1 MIELAVLCLF
11 RLADRLS
18 IFGLILLLFA
28 VNPTLSRDEADGTVP
43 LSSDLRVRISE
54 GRDIELEVRS
64 SEADTF
70 QTLAERLCGGRE
82 AAPALAAW
90 NNTDRPAVDGW
101 TRVPLALL
109 SKEMRRL
116 VLTDLFP
123 EDGFENGAWVHRS
136 GTGRGNVYGKGMWEV
151 ALWFTGRGDL
161 FTELMA
167 ANELD
172 GPDLGPGQ
180 IIRIPAEFLHPAF
193 AALDRSEDGLLVYD
207 SDAQGPFAGYDLK
220 AGEALYS
227 SVVVRFT
234 GQTKGEDVRET
245 AELLRARNGIR
256 DLSDIPVG
264 FRIKIPLELL
274 EPQFLPPKHP
284 RRLAAEESQRE
295 LEAEL
300 AREPVRVTRGGL
312 DGVLVIIDPGHGGR
326 DIGTNHNGV
335 WEHDYVYDVACRLKQ
350 MLETRTR
357 AVVKLTLE
365 DKQTGCRP
373 SKTDT
378 LKKNFQGTILTTP
391 PFLVQ
396 SHHQTDMGV
405 NLRWYLA
412 NSVYRRALKQNFR
425 SDRVVFISLHADA
438 RHRSLRGVMA
448 YVPGA
453 AYRSRTYGF
462 SSSKYGKFKEVREK
476 QHVKFSK
483 KSRVRSEAVSG
494 RLANAVVKA
503 FEQEKLPVQPYQPVR
518 NRIIRGKSK
527 FVPAVL
533 RGNAIPTK
541 VLIEMVNLSNKHD
554 AKLLSTKK
562 DRERIARAVYR
573 SLFLHFGETPPK

>member
-1 MIELAVLCLF
+1 MIDPMF
-11 RLADRLS
+11 RIVRRLV
-18 IFGLILLLFA
+18 GVGGVLLLA
-28 VNPTLSRDEADGTVP
+28 GIPLVLAQDETDGTVP
-43 LSSDLRVRISE
+43 LSSDLRVRVTA
-54 GRDIELEVRS
+54 GRDIELEIHTAERDTY
-64 SEADTF
+64 EA
-70 QTLAERLCGGRE
+70 LAERVCGGRE
-82 AAPALAAW
+82 IAPALAAW
-90 NNTDRPAVDGW
+90 NNNDRPAVEGW

-123 EDGFENGAWVHRS
+123 DDGLDNGDWVHRP
-136 GTGRGNVYGKGMWEV
+136 GNGRGQFYGKGMWEV

-167 ANELD
+167 ANGLE
-172 GPDLGPGQ
+172 GPDLAAGQ
-180 IIRIPAEFLHPAF
+180 TVRVPARFLHPAF
-193 AALDRSEDGLLVYD
+193 VRLERSDDGELVYD

-234 GQTKGEDVRET
+234 GQTKGEDVQAI
-245 AELLRARNGIR
+245 AELLRLRNGIR

-274 EPQFLPPKHP
+274 EPQFLPAKHP
-284 RRLAAEESQRE
+284 RRLAAEESRRE

-300 AREPVRVTRGGL
+300 VREPVRGTRGGL
-312 DGVLVIIDPGHGGR
+312 EGVLIILDPGHGGR

-350 MLETRTR
+350 MLETRTK

-365 DKQTGCRP
+365 DKQTGCKP
-373 SKTDT
+373 SKNDA
-378 LKKNFQGTILTTP
+378 LKKNFQGTILTSP
-391 PFLVQ
+391 PYLVKN
-396 SHHQTDMGV
+396 HNQTDMGV

-412 NSVYRRALKQNFR
+412 NSIYRRALKQNFR
-425 SDRVVFISLHADA
+425 SDRVVFLSLHADA
-438 RHRSLRGVMA
+438 RHRSLRGVMV

-462 SSSKYGKFKEVREK
+462 SSSKYDKFKEVREK
-476 QHVKFSK
+476 RHVRFSK
-483 KSRVRSEAVSG
+483 QSRIRSEAVSN
-494 RLANAVVKA
+494 RLANAVVKG

-541 VLIEMVNLSNKHD
+541 VLIEMVNLSNKKD
-554 AKLLSTKK
+554 AQLLAAAK
-562 DRERIARAVYR
+562 DRERLARAVYR
-573 SLFLHFGETPPK
+573 SLFLHFGETPEK